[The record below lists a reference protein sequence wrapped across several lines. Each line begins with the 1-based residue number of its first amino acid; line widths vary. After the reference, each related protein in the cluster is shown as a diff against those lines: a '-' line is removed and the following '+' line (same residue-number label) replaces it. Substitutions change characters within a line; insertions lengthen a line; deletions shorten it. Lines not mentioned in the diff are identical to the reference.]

1 MSATFKRP
9 YLGPRVRGLR
19 ISELPRD
26 KLLMLAYSNTLDEFL
41 NVLKTTQYAVVIDK
55 LTRENLTEL
64 RRELVK
70 IYLNKV
76 RSFLGFSKDIKDVVL
91 TSVKFFEF
99 DNIRNL
105 AIALKA
111 GKNPEDFILWEPLEF
126 TGRRHIVA
134 SLLGSR
140 SFEELKARLEQLNHP
155 AAKAFALAAKY
166 GEEKLSF
173 FIDRQ
178 WLEDFLTTLRSKRE
192 MSLLAFTE
200 ETRNYLNAAVAIRA
214 RVWGLSDELG
224 ELIVGEPTPIVLSA
238 VKDPPPRF
246 LEVAGT
252 LPWGK
257 LLTAIVAEAPTLENI
272 AVAMDNIYPAYMK
285 KLADIYVAR
294 FTEFSLGAL
303 IAQIEY
309 IRAEIVAIMRAAS
322 LIAEGVSIEKRKDIF
337 EALIRA

>member
-1 MSATFKRP
+1 MSGILKRP
-9 YLGPRVRGLR
+9 HLGPRVRGLR

-41 NVLKTTQYAVVIDK
+41 NVLKTTSYAVTIDK
-55 LTRENLTEL
+55 LTRENLVEL
-64 RRELVK
+64 RRELAK
-70 IYLNKV
+70 IYLNKI
-76 RSFLGFSKDIKDVVL
+76 RPFLGFDIDVKDVVL
-91 TSVKFFEF
+91 ASVKFFEY

-105 AIALKA
+105 AIAIKA

-126 TGRRHIVA
+126 TGRRHVVA

-140 SFEELKARLEQLNHP
+140 SFEEIRARLEQLRHP
-155 AAKAFALAAKY
+155 ASKAFTLALKY

-178 WLEDFLTTLRSKRE
+178 WLEDFLTILRSKCD
-192 MSLLAFTE
+192 MSLFIFAE
-200 ETRNYLNAAVAIRA
+200 DIRNYLNAAIAIRA

-224 ELIVGEPTPIVLSA
+224 ELIVGEPTPVVLSA
-238 VKDPPPRF
+238 AKDPPSRF
-246 LEVAGT
+246 LEVAGI

-257 LLTAIVAEAPTLENI
+257 LLTAIVAETPTLENI
-272 AVAMDNIYPAYMK
+272 AIAMDNIYPAYMR
-285 KLADIYVAR
+285 KLADIYLA
-294 FTEFSLGAL
+294 FSEFSLGAL

-309 IRAEIVAIMRAAS
+309 MRAEVVTIMRAAS
-322 LIAEGVSIEKRKDIF
+322 LIAEGVSVEKRRGVF